1 MATRRL
7 RSSGRWEFIVKSKHL
22 LPKPVYLTFESEQ
35 AGKDYCARLEALLKK
50 GIVPPE
56 LIESKPAT
64 FTKVADLIDDY
75 IDKVAVPQSERNV
88 LRPLRAKFAEKSVGE
103 CNYAWA
109 ESWVTTMKR
118 VDRLA
123 PVTIRHHVG
132 ALARCFDW
140 AQRKA
145 TLFPGGNP
153 LRLLPKRYAS
163 YNSADGE
170 KREDVERDRRLEDG
184 EDARIMAKITD
195 PDFKLL
201 YVLLRETAMRL
212 REAYTLTDE
221 QIDIEKRTI
230 FLEKTKNGS
239 KRQVPMSSVVVDAL
253 RGRKLPVW
261 WDGEQTLESVTA
273 LLSRRFTNLFKAAG
287 CEDLRCHDLRHSA
300 TCQLFLRTSL
310 SDLQISLITGHTNP
324 RMLRRYASLRGSEL
338 AGHLW

>member
-1 MATRRL
+1 M
-7 RSSGRWEFIVKSKHL
+7 RSSGRWEFIVKNKRL

-35 AGKDYCARLEALLKK
+35 AGIDYCARLEALLKK

-56 LIESKPAT
+56 LIEQRPAT
-64 FTKVADLIDDY
+64 FTSVADLIDDY
-75 IDKVAVPQSERNV
+75 NDKVAVPQSERNV
-88 LRPLRAKFAEKSVGE
+88 LRPLREKFAEKPVAE
-103 CNYAWA
+103 CSYAWA

-123 PVTIRHHVG
+123 PVTIRHRVG

-140 AQRKA
+140 AQRKD
-145 TLFPGGNP
+145 TRTFPGGNP

-163 YNSADGE
+163 YNAADGE
-170 KREDVERDRRLEDG
+170 KREDVERDRRLEAG
-184 EDARIMAKITD
+184 EDERIMAKMPD
-195 PDFKLL
+195 PDLKLL
-201 YVLLRETAMRL
+201 YVMLRETAMRL
-212 REAYTLTDE
+212 REAYTLTMA

-253 RGRKLPVW
+253 WGRKELPVW

-273 LLSRRFTNLFKAAG
+273 SLSRRFANVFKAAG
-287 CEDLRCHDLRHSA
+287 CKDLHTHDLRHHA
-300 TCQLFLRTSL
+300 TCQFFLRTDM
-310 SDLQISLITGHTNP
+310 SDLEISLVTGHTNP

-338 AGHLW
+338 AGRLW